1 MANDTYA
8 IRLEALGQEAIKNA
22 FDAAGKSV
30 EDLDARIERLSASMA
45 DTKVDQALKAIIER
59 SKAAKDSFEG
69 MGDAV
74 DSFISKA
81 TGLDKSTL
89 GFGDFG
95 KMIDSVASKFTVAN
109 VAAAGFTAGIA
120 AIGYAAKTA
129 FDLVVAGVETVV
141 TGFTSLVTQ
150 SAQLAA
156 GFERQGILLK
166 NAFKDTG
173 VAEELR
179 DWADTM
185 EDRITID
192 SDVIV
197 QKLIQL
203 KAAGLDLGQIQ
214 RVFLAI
220 GDAAEGSGQS
230 FESVQEPLMRIQ
242 ATGQIAGRDLKALAD
257 TIPGLYEKLGAK
269 FGMTAGQMAE
279 LKAGVIDG
287 KKAFTELIGII
298 EKQYSGAMEKSW
310 NSIDNFLNA
319 ITRKWEDSIRVL
331 IFPPEVADKLNSFLG
346 SIRREMNETFD
357 SAEFMSF
364 ANTISREFGIAL
376 DDMGKDLDGL
386 DGALRKLIKSAEPL
400 VGGAIK
406 YMREKAT
413 EFVTY
418 LKSVNWEKLGERIH
432 KAFAATGTIFEI
444 GAAPVRGWIAIFEEL
459 GSLFPN
465 LDKEINA
472 AIKKQEELGKAFAK
486 TAMKSN
492 LSDEDRKRME
502 DSLHAEVTA
511 LNKRQAALQKYK
523 DFVTSEM
530 QGEWWEDAWLQ
541 KIFGFGLDKYYE
553 SPAVKNATP
562 VEAIKKSISG
572 PSAINELKT
581 SMANTLLQ
589 AVQGVEDWMA
599 EYQPQPGESSTFQ
612 NLIGFTV
619 EGIGRLK
626 SEIIE
631 SITGDKSLLNTMQ
644 KYGSEL
650 AQSLFTGLSED
661 MAKFSQMRSSKQI
674 LLDFISPM
682 FGTTGGELEKSIDD
696 FAASVTNM
704 LPRLQK
710 AWAGGIAWNDIFKL
724 DRKALNEV
732 AGDLDATINLIKDR
746 FEEFKRAGYVDVF
759 YPDKE
764 KAQAFVQDFNTSI
777 SRAASIAKEKAQEW
791 GKAQIEA
798 EQERLKALKT
808 QMENEAAIRKIYAD
822 AEADRQ
828 KTALKRS
835 QETEMMIL
843 KQTQEYAT
851 AQQKK
856 AHEEEVRLMKMRHDE
871 SFRLLKER
879 FEEAEIYRKREAED
893 TYKAYEVR
901 LNLRFDDYKAK
912 LDRAEKIFMSALN
925 AKYEALLTDF
935 KRQLEDVEIAFTRR
949 QEDEADAFAKT
960 QEKVAKAFRD
970 RIDRIY
976 DDAMLAFRRAQEDI
990 YDQQGVALSRS
1001 LEDAALAFAEK
1012 MDARYGTAADKLKR
1026 QIDDELEAFQRR
1038 QADIEDRYA
1047 GREIPIYIKRKME
1060 DEEKAFKRR
1069 LEDREKAELALIEK
1083 NRKAEELAFE
1093 RAQED
1098 KEAAE
1103 EKRLKRAQ
1111 EDAKV
1116 AFEREQADK
1125 RAIEEEAFR
1134 AQQEADKLAFD
1145 RAQEDEKLAFKRQA
1159 DDRLSE
1165 QERLWDLAKAREEDL
1180 YKRRKERKL
1189 EEFTLDMQ
1197 KQLLKFKREQED
1209 IDRLERRRFEQR
1221 LGYMQIL
1228 ADMEMRKLKEQQEA
1242 EERGLKQ
1249 TQEADQMRLR
1259 QMQED
1264 AMKRLDLRLRLEA
1277 EQRNQQTRAII
1288 EAATSIRNFKAQI
1301 EQRMKFVAT
1310 DEFSRAMTQL
1320 LKEKLQIEA
1329 RIESVAVAGV

>member
-81 TGLDKSTL
+81 TGLDKTTL

-95 KMIDSVASKFTVAN
+95 KILDGIASKFTVAN

-185 EDRITID
+185 EDRITLD
-192 SDVIV
+192 SDIIV
-197 QKLIQL
+197 QKLVQL

-230 FESVQEPLMRIQ
+230 FESIQEPLMRIQ
-242 ATGQIAGRDLKALAD
+242 ATGQVAGRDLKALAD
-257 TIPGLYEKLGAK
+257 TIPGLYEKLGEK
-269 FGMTAGQMAE
+269 FGMTADQMAQ
-279 LKAGVIDG
+279 LKAGAIDG
-287 KKAFTELIGII
+287 KQAFTELIGII
-298 EKQYSGAMEKSW
+298 EKQYTGAMQKSW
-310 NSIDNFLNA
+310 NSIDNFLTA
-319 ITRKWEDSIRVL
+319 VTRKWEDAVRTL
-331 IFPPEVADKLNSFLG
+331 IFPPEVSDKLNSMLG
-346 SIRREMNETFD
+346 SLRREINETLD
-357 SAEFMSF
+357 SEEFSSF
-364 ANTISREFGIAL
+364 ARTISKEFGIAL
-376 DDMGKDLDGL
+376 EDMDKDLGGL
-386 DGALRKLIKSAEPL
+386 DVALRKLIKSAEPL

-413 EFVTY
+413 ELIRY
-418 LKSVNWEKLGERIH
+418 LESVNWEKLGERIQ
-432 KAFAATGTIFEI
+432 KAFSAAGTIFEI
-444 GAAPVRGWIAIFEEL
+444 GATPVRGWIAIFEEL

-472 AIKKQEELGKAFAK
+472 AIKKQDELGKAFAK
-486 TAMKSN
+486 TVMKSN
-492 LSDEDRKRME
+492 LSDEDRKKME

-523 DFVTSEM
+523 DFMTSEM

-553 SPAVKNATP
+553 SPAVKNAGP
-562 VEAIKKSISG
+562 IAAIKKSISS
-572 PSAINELKT
+572 PSAINELR
-581 SMANTLLQ
+581 SSIANSLLS
-589 AVQGVEDWMA
+589 ATQGVEDWMA

-612 NLIGFTV
+612 NLIGFTT

-650 AQSLFTGLSED
+650 AQSLFTGISED
-661 MAKFSQMRSSKQI
+661 MERFNKMRSSSRI
-674 LLDFISPM
+674 LFDFVAPAL
-682 FGTTGGELEKSIDD
+682 GTTSEELEKGVKTLTTKI
-696 FAASVTNM
+696 ANM
-704 LPRLQK
+704 LPRIQK
-710 AWAGGIAWNDIFKL
+710 AWEGGVAWNAMFKL
-724 DRKALNEV
+724 SPKDVEETKGN
-732 AGDLDATINLIKDR
+732 LDNLTTLIKDR
-746 FEEFKRAGYVDVF
+746 FEGIKRAGYLDAF
-759 YPDKE
+759 FPNKE
-764 KAQAFVQDFNTSI
+764 TAQNFITDFGNVI

-843 KQTQEYAT
+843 KQTQEYAA

-925 AKYEALLTDF
+925 AKYEALLTNF

-1001 LEDAALAFAEK
+1001 LEDAALSFAEK
-1012 MDARYGTAADKLKR
+1012 MDAKYGSAADKLKR
-1026 QIDDELEAFQRR
+1026 QIDDELASFQRK
-1038 QADIEDRYA
+1038 QEDIENRYA

-1060 DEEKAFKRR
+1060 DEEKAFKRQ

-1103 EKRLKRAQ
+1103 EKRLRRAQ

-1134 AQQEADKLAFD
+1134 DQQEADKLAFD

-1165 QERLWDLAKAREEDL
+1165 EERRLDLEKSREEDL

-1189 EEFTLDMQ
+1189 EEFTLDQ
-1197 KQLLKFKREQED
+1197 QRELLRFKREQED
-1209 IDRLERRRFEQR
+1209 IDRLEKRRFDQR
-1221 LGYMQIL
+1221 LAFLQIY
-1228 ADMEMRKLKEQQEA
+1228 ADQEMRALKELQEEEARGFKEDQEA
-1242 EERGLKQ
+1242 EQL
-1249 TQEADQMRLR
+1249 RLR
-1259 QMQED
+1259 REQED
-1264 AMKRLDLRLRLEA
+1264 AMKQLDLRLRLEA
-1277 EQRNQQTRAII
+1277 EQRNQQTKAII
-1288 EAATSIRNFKAQI
+1288 EAATSIKNFKANI

-1310 DEFSRAMTQL
+1310 EEFSQAMTQL